1 MQSQKATLVFAISFG
16 GNKVGF
22 LYKYSSLISA
32 ALPAYPENQPL

>member
-1 MQSQKATLVFAISFG
+1 MQSQKATLGFSISFG

-22 LYKYSSLISA
+22 LYKYSILFSA